1 MRIAALAGAGL
12 AALGAA
18 AEPALGQPRPVVA
31 ISATPARLSLAG
43 DGETVVTLRNFGSS
57 RVALDAD
64 AGGLAVD
71 VRGRPRLV
79 ARGSRSAASW
89 LVVSPRRL
97 SVAAGGVAV
106 VGVQAQVPARAP
118 PGDHTGVVVF
128 ATRAARQGRI
138 GVRMR
143 VGVRVTVRVPGT
155 IVRRLVVRTLRPRAR
170 RGKKHRVLDLTLEN
184 RGNVSEALARGAV
197 RVVLLRRGRAVER
210 LPCSRRELL
219 PRSRA
224 VLSVTSRA
232 RGAVLARIEVRGR
245 PARTFRLRL

>member
-1 MRIAALAGAGL
+1 MRIAALAAAGL

-18 AEPALGQPRPVVA
+18 AEPAVGQPRPVVA

-57 RVALDAD
+57 RVALDAG

-89 LVVSPRRL
+89 LLVSPRRL

-106 VGVQAQVPARAP
+106 VRVRAQVPARAQ

-170 RGKKHRVLDLTLEN
+170 RGNHRVLDLTLEN